1 MIRFKIVGSGYLDLP
16 SDFDFSFQYKNSV
29 FAFENMQL
37 SRSSEFT
44 TPRTPAND
52 AILEFSHDVAQDGNF
67 IRKRKAAELHGSG
80 IKISGFLYFGKYSN
94 GGYSTIF
101 VYGELTAL
109 KRLNEIGAIGNY
121 INPTDSLTVED
132 DSITPAYFASGK
144 LANNFKFYNY
154 RNGVAE
160 ADKLVTGVNLSPT
173 VKLSYLLSQA
183 ATAVGLTVD
192 TTTLGDLKDA
202 IGVIL
207 AGNKADPS
215 LTSVSISGT
224 PNDNLDFT
232 GGNDYFYLGEARMKY
247 KPQGSLFWKSDTVNV
262 LVAQRDLTVR
272 FDSFSGVAA
281 ATGNGKFYTNNT
293 LYYFPDNFTICEEF
307 TLKSGEF
314 FTVIDLDDFYLW
326 RLTSYGTAVTATI
339 KVYSG
344 DEENV
349 DLSESYFLKPN
360 LPDVT
365 IVDILKIYANL
376 FRCGLNYDESTNTVS
391 FFNFAFD
398 KSAAMEL
405 DNIVIEISDVD
416 RTFLDYCQN
425 NRIDFKSED
434 YVTNRFGL
442 SYSIDNDSL
451 QADKVLYTIPFSEG
465 IQAVNSDVQ
474 VNDFEL
480 VAPFKKKAKN
490 CTLAV
495 PSKTSGQTYL
505 KHISTLYRNFYI
517 MDNLTAIIANS
528 TTATFKVKMDVKT
541 FLGIEN
547 TATFKYRG
555 HYYCCIEGTH
565 TNGVANL
572 VLVKI

>member
-1 MIRFKIVGSGYLDLP
+1 MIRFKIVGSGYLELP

-52 AILEFSHDVAQDGNF
+52 AILEISHDVAQDGNF
-67 IRKRKAAELHGSG
+67 IRKRKSAELHGSG
-80 IKISGFLYFGKYSN
+80 IKIPGFLYFGKYSN

-109 KRLNEIGAIGNY
+109 KRLNEIGVIGNY

-132 DSITPAYFASGK
+132 DRITPAYFADGE

-183 ATAVGLTVD
+183 ATAAELTVD
-192 TTTLGDLKDA
+192 TTTLGDAKEA

-224 PNDNLDFT
+224 PNDDLYFT

-247 KPQGSLFWKSDTVNV
+247 KPKGSLFWKTDTVNV
-262 LVAQRDLTVR
+262 LVAQRDITVR
-272 FDSFSGVAA
+272 FDSFSRLVA
-281 ATGNGKFYTNNT
+281 ATGDGKFYTNSEIF
-293 LYYFPDNFTICEEF
+293 YFPDNFTICNEF
-307 TLKSGEF
+307 QLKSGGF
-314 FTVIDLDDFYLW
+314 FTIVDLDDFYLW
-326 RLTSYGTAVTATI
+326 NLTSYGTPITASI
-339 KVYSG
+339 KVFSG

-349 DLSESYFLKPN
+349 DLEESYHLKPN
-360 LPDVT
+360 LPDIT
-365 IVDILKIYANL
+365 LVDILKIYANL
-376 FRCGLNYDESTNTVS
+376 FRCGLNYDEATNTVS

-405 DNIVIEISDVD
+405 DDIVIEISDVD

-434 YVTNRFGL
+434 YVINRFGL

-451 QADKVLYTIPFSEG
+451 QADKIIYTIPFSEG
-465 IQAVNSDVQ
+465 IQTVNSDVQ

-480 VAPFKKKAKN
+480 VEPFKKKAKN
-490 CTLAV
+490 GTLAV
-495 PSKTSGQTYL
+495 ASKTSGQTYL
-505 KHISTLYRNFYI
+505 KHISMLYRNFSI
-517 MDNLTAIIANS
+517 TDNLTAIIANS
-528 TTATFKVKMDVKT
+528 TTATFKVRMDAKT
-541 FLGIEN
+541 FLNISN
-547 TATFKYRG
+547 TDTFKYRG
-555 HYYCCIEGTH
+555 VYFCCIEGKFS
-565 TNGVANL
+565 NGVADL
-572 VLVKI
+572 TLIKI

>member
-16 SDFDFSFQYKNSV
+16 ADFEFSFQYKNSV

-52 AILEFSHDVAQDGNF
+52 AILEFSHDVAHDGNF

-80 IKISGFLYFGKYSN
+80 IKIPGFLYFGKYSN

-121 INPTDSLTVED
+121 INPSDSLTVED

-183 ATAVGLTVD
+183 ATAAGLTVD
-192 TTTLGDLKDA
+192 TTTLGDAKEA

-207 AGNKADPS
+207 AGNKADPA

-224 PNDNLDFT
+224 PNDDLDFT

-247 KPQGSLFWKSDTVNV
+247 KPQGSLFWKTDTVNV

-281 ATGNGKFYTNNT
+281 ATGDGKFYTKNT
-293 LYYFPDNFTICEEF
+293 IYYFPDNFSICEEF
-307 TLKSGEF
+307 QLKQGEY
-314 FTVIDLDDFYLW
+314 FTVVDLDDFYLW
-326 RLTSYGTAVTATI
+326 NITSYSTSVFATI

-344 DEENV
+344 DAGTV
-349 DLSESYFLKPN
+349 DVGETYYLKPN
-360 LPDVT
+360 LPDIT
-365 IVDILKIYANL
+365 LVDILKIYANL
-376 FRCGLNYDESTNTVS
+376 FRCGLNYDEATNTVS

-398 KSAAMEL
+398 KSAAIEL
-405 DNIVIEISDVD
+405 DDIVIEISDVD

-434 YVTNRFGL
+434 YVANRFGL

-465 IQAVNSDVQ
+465 IQTVNSDIQ

-480 VAPFKKKAKN
+480 VEPFKKTAKQS
-490 CTLAV
+490 TLAV
-495 PSKTSGQTYL
+495 ASKTSGQTYL
-505 KHISTLYRNFYI
+505 KHISMLYQNFSI
-517 MDNLTAIIANS
+517 TDNLTGIIANS
-528 TTATFKVKMDVKT
+528 TTATFKVRMDAKT
-541 FLGIEN
+541 FLDISN
-547 TATFKYRG
+547 TDTFKYRG
-555 HYYCCIEGTH
+555 VYFCCIEGKFSDGMADLT
-565 TNGVANL
+565 L
-572 VLVKI
+572 IKI